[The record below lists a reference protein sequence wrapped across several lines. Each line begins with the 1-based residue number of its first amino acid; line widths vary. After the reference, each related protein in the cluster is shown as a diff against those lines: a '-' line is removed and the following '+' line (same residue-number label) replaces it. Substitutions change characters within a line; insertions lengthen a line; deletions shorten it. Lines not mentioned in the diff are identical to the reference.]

1 MITRS
6 HCPRGAA
13 LRGYKYSSLL
23 FAPGTVN
30 PLISDLAWIKP
41 QAHRKVGRQPGPPH
55 ATLSPCLIPSPETVW
70 HHAAFLLH
78 AQTRSR
84 VPVSSQIRP
93 LRGRQHSQCD
103 HGRHPGL
110 TPQVLEL

>member
-23 FAPGTVN
+23 FAPGTIN

-55 ATLSPCLIPSPETVW
+55 ATLSPCLTPSPETECGIMQPSYCMPRPS
-70 HHAAFLLH
+70 LGL
-78 AQTRSR
+78 QSR
-84 VPVSSQIRP
+84 HR
-93 LRGRQHSQCD
+93 
-103 HGRHPGL
+103 
-110 TPQVLEL
+110 